1 MRKFTTALA
10 ACGIHHVAIPR
21 KETERSPVDW
31 ECPYCQ
37 AAKQQA
43 QVERIAELEA
53 TEGYQKMF
61 IAELEFKAKAYDAM
75 CEVGL
80 IQYDENIENHI
91 YSVWGFG
98 AWHHDHDILKAIG
111 AAMEP
116 PRLKEPAQALQ
127 DKP

>member
-1 MRKFTTALA
+1 MPKVKLSLRVRPNTEA
-10 ACGIHHVAIPR
+10 AAWVVDEIVLL
-21 KETERSPVDW
+21 EER
-31 ECPYCQ
+31 
-37 AAKQQA
+37 
-43 QVERIAELEA
+43 
-53 TEGYQKMF
+53 

>member
-43 QVERIAELEA
+43 QVER
-53 TEGYQKMF
+53 TCTWKRQKLGTDWD
-61 IAELEFKAKAYDAM
+61 EYD
-75 CEVGL
+75 
-80 IQYDENIENHI
+80 
-91 YSVWGFG
+91 SWGTSCGEDF
-98 AWHHDHDILKAIG
+98 AIVEEWH
-111 AAMEP
+111 
-116 PRLKEPAQALQ
+116 
-127 DKP
+127 DKITPYCSNCGGKVEEQKP